1 MKVLILGGCGF
12 IGRHF
17 AHFLV
22 SNDLAEVRVAD
33 KVPPQIAW
41 FNDFH
46 KEVFT
51 QVEFVSCNLIN
62 AGSTAKAFETDD
74 GSEFDAVINLAAE
87 TKYGQTDEI
96 YKEGILNLSL
106 NCARE
111 AAKRSIKIY
120 IEVSTG
126 QVYNSDKKASNEDSK
141 ASPWTGIAKYKLMVE
156 EELRSIEGL
165 NYMIVRPAI
174 VYGIADKI
182 GLTPRLI
189 IGAVYKQL
197 QEKMKL
203 LWSKDLKMNTVYVH
217 DVCRG
222 LWHLVEK
229 GEVGEVYNLVDKSD
243 TTQGTITDVVCR
255 LFGIQHDYFG
265 TLMSNFARV
274 NMTEIVEESNE
285 KHLAPWSDACKENG
299 IENTPLSPYLDQ
311 ELLYNKHLYL
321 DGRKI
326 EATGFQY
333 EHPHVSMDS
342 LRAVLK
348 DYVEMGIFP
357 KNLVP

>member
-12 IGRHF
+12 IGRH
-17 AHFLV
+17 LV
-22 SNDLAEVRVAD
+22 HYLTSNDLAEVRVAD

-41 FNDFH
+41 LNDFH
-46 KEVFT
+46 KEVFAK
-51 QVEFVSCNLIN
+51 VEFVSCNLI
-62 AGSTAKAFETDD
+62 STASTTKAFEIGD
-74 GSEFDAVINLAAE
+74 GTEFDVVINLAAE

-96 YKEGILNLSL
+96 YEEGIKNLSL
-106 NCARE
+106 NCAKE
-111 AAKRSIKIY
+111 AAKRAIKMY
-120 IEVSTG
+120 IEVSTA

-141 ASPWTGIAKYKLMVE
+141 TAPWTGVSRYKLMVE
-156 EELRSIEGL
+156 EELRKIKGL
-165 NYMIVRPAI
+165 NCIIVRPAI

-203 LWSKDLKMNTVYVH
+203 LWSKDLKMNTVYVE

-222 LWHLVEK
+222 LWHLVEN
-229 GEVGEVYNLVDKSD
+229 GEIGQVYNMVDKSD
-243 TTQGTITDVVCR
+243 TTQGTITDLVCR

-265 TLMSNFARV
+265 TVMSNFARM
-274 NMTEIVEESNE
+274 NMTDIVEDSND

-311 ELLYNKHLYL
+311 ELLYNKHLYV
-321 DGRKI
+321 DSSKI
-326 EATGFQY
+326 EGLGFQY
-333 EHPHVSMDS
+333 KHPNLTIET
-342 LRAVLK
+342 LREIVK
-348 DYVEMGIFP
+348 DYVDMGIFP
-357 KNLVP
+357 KTLVP